1 MMTNDILRRLR
12 YSLRLSDDAMLEM
25 LSLAGSPI
33 GKDRLLSYFKRD
45 DEQGYAECPKAALS
59 SLLDGMILKFRGP
72 GPKGAA
78 PAAVEPLDNNMTL
91 KKLRIALALKE
102 DDMLS
107 VMSLGDVELS
117 AGELRALFRAKG
129 QRNYVECLDQ
139 YLRGF
144 LTGLARRADPG
155 LPAIDPAAELTSP
168 GYGR

>member
-45 DEQGYAECPKAALS
+45 DEPGYAECPKAALS

-78 PAAVEPLDNNMTL
+78 PATVEPLDNNMVL

-107 VMSLGDVELS
+107 VMRLGEAELS
-117 AGELRALFRAKG
+117 AGELRALFRGRG

-144 LTGLARRADPG
+144 LTGLARRSDG
-155 LPAIDPAAELTSP
+155 DDTTRKSV
-168 GYGR
+168 